1 MSDELIKVREPIQ
14 KTFDPQVHFHH
25 CMFVIHH
32 ISSAFLGC
40 DMTMSTTPSSNMLQP
55 PTQATPTQG
64 SPTSTPA
71 QVFDGPITRSRAK
84 KLQQEVHQEG

>member
-1 MSDELIKVREPIQ
+1 
-14 KTFDPQVHFHH
+14 
-25 CMFVIHH
+25 
-32 ISSAFLGC
+32 
-40 DMTMSTTPSSNMLQP
+40 MTMSTAPSSNMLQP

-84 KLQQEVHQEG
+84 KLQQEVNVLLS